1 MHHLNLSIFIFLISL
16 AAHAHASTLYPIS
29 AIKLNDGEKNPLSKD
44 HGYLLIKLDTGGEGP
59 SFHYR
64 QKETW
69 RKKSIKVPL
78 GNLENGYYVLPVKQ
92 GDYQIT
98 RVDAPHYNLPF
109 YLDIDSIPQWQF
121 TIKAGHL
128 NYIGQLSIEKERST
142 RHVNINLLNRFAQD
156 YQQIQTAVAPVVEQ
170 YPLIINLGYRDDFQ
184 QELLE
189 QVSAKPL
196 TEQKATQEGQ

>member
-1 MHHLNLSIFIFLISL
+1 MHHLRLSIFIFFICLT
-16 AAHAHASTLYPIS
+16 AHAHAKILSPIS
-29 AIKLNDGEKNPLSKD
+29 SIKLNDVEKSLLSKD
-44 HGYLLIKLDTGGEGP
+44 QGYLLIKLDVSGEGP

-64 QKETW
+64 QKEIW

-109 YLDIDSIPQWQF
+109 YLNIDSIPQWQF

-142 RHVNINLLNRFAQD
+142 KHVNINLFNRFAQD
-156 YQQIQTAVAPVVEQ
+156 YQEIQTAVAPVKEH

-184 QELLE
+184 QELLKK
-189 QVSAKPL
+189 VSAKPL
-196 TEQKATQEGQ
+196 TEQKAMQEGQ